1 MSFAPAEITLALR
14 PHSRVDVID
23 VTRHVVDRVGEFPGR
38 FRKALYCSHH
48 TTAGYLEQSLC
59 ARLNHNRA
67 SLRQYV
73 SAFHHLFPEGAG
85 YHHDRLH
92 LRRELS
98 EEQRAVEP
106 LNGDSHLT
114 FIGSGLLSCA
124 AYTNRAHTPVYL
136 IDLDGVN
143 GSQRRVRHTTVIGY
157 NREVVVE
164 RTRLTVPVSRHPVDS
179 INIRDPRLG
188 VYQALERKLEEHG
201 ITKGRIDLSLAATE
215 RQAGLTVNEYETM
228 LMKHDLAEV
237 LRNPLRF
244 VAEKG
249 KHMMDDPRAIPGK
262 TMNYAKYDFVQILNR
277 AMDALGVSNS
287 PIERIL
293 DKFLALPAARFLR
306 MKRSVS
312 LLVSNGRTLEPGR
325 IIHGRYQS
333 PILVQWDRTPAQ
345 SRELDV
351 TFTRFV

>member
-1 MSFAPAEITLALR
+1 MSFAPAEVTLALR
-14 PHSRVDVID
+14 PRSRVDVID
-23 VTRHVVDRVGEFPGR
+23 VTRYLADRFGGFPRR

-73 SAFHHLFPEGAG
+73 DAFGHLFPEGAG
-85 YHHDRLH
+85 YHHDQLH
-92 LRRELS
+92 LRQELS
-98 EEQRAVEP
+98 EEERAVEP
-106 LNGDSHLT
+106 RNGDSHLT
-114 FIGSGLLSCA
+114 FIGSGLMNCA
-124 AYTNRAHTPVYL
+124 AYTNRPDTPVYL

-143 GSQRRVRHTTVIGY
+143 GNRRRIRRTTVIGY
-157 NREVVVE
+157 DREEIVE
-164 RTRLTVPVSRHPVDS
+164 RARVTVPVSRHPVDS
-179 INIRDPRLG
+179 INIRRLG
-188 VYQALERKLEEHG
+188 VFDDLEKRLETHG
-201 ITKGRIDLSLAATE
+201 ITKGRIDLSLAPQE
-215 RQAGLTVNEYETM
+215 RHAGLTVNEYETL

-237 LRNPLRF
+237 LRNPVRF

-262 TMNYAKYDFVQILNR
+262 TINYAKYDFVQILNR
-277 AMDALGVSNS
+277 VMDALGISNS
-287 PIERIL
+287 PIETIL

-312 LLVSNGRTLEPGR
+312 LLVSNGNASQSGR
-325 IIHGRYQS
+325 IVHGQYQS